1 MTDIVERLRDRE
13 CKFCDEA
20 ADEIE
25 RLLGVC
31 KDKTTLLREAYAQ
44 NERLRAEAEK
54 IANISLHQRA
64 DLMAEIERLRA
75 GAEDTAWEDR
85 CGLGPIRE
93 A

>member
-1 MTDIVERLRDRE
+1 MKDIVERLRRAEALGLLDGRLMI
-13 CKFCDEA
+13 EA

-25 RLLGVC
+25 RLRGDRAQLVLM
-31 KDKTTLLREAYAQ
+31 TEQLRT
-44 NERLRAEAEK
+44 
-54 IANISLHQRA
+54 ANQ
-64 DLMAEIERLRA
+64 EIERLRA